1 MMMIMMTIMTKWL
14 GVDFDCFFGVDFD
27 FGYFWGPSC
36 GGPGV
41 SDCEG
46 FQCHSWR
53 APTPNEPLQVPARM
67 GAGWLPHTS
76 EKLKSLQS
84 LFISVTRRSRSD
96 VSQ

>member
-1 MMMIMMTIMTKWL
+1 MIVFL
-14 GVDFDCFFGVDFD
+14 GGILVD

-53 APTPNEPLQVPARM
+53 APTPNEPLQVPCGGEADTIVVCMQLHFKVCTPR
-67 GAGWLPHTS
+67 P
-76 EKLKSLQS
+76 ELKSR
-84 LFISVTRRSRSD
+84 T
-96 VSQ
+96 

>member
-1 MMMIMMTIMTKWL
+1 MMMMMMIMMTIMTKWL
-14 GVDFDCFFGVDFD
+14 GGDFDCFFGVDFD

-53 APTPNEPLQVPARM
+53 APTPNEPLQVPCGGEADTIVVCM
-67 GAGWLPHTS
+67 QLHF
-76 EKLKSLQS
+76 SLYSSTWTQIEN
-84 LFISVTRRSRSD
+84 LN
-96 VSQ
+96 